1 MGLVAVGAVG
11 PGEGVIGP
19 FGPGEV
25 FERSRRGLR
34 LKVLMLKICL

>member
-11 PGEGVIGP
+11 SGKDVIGP
-19 FGPGEV
+19 LGPGEV

-34 LKVLMLKICL
+34 LKMY